1 MVGMARRAVPAR
13 EVAGGTNVRATL
25 ACEGVAPLNA
35 ARTSRRDVPTM
46 RTVKRV
52 FSGFC
57 FISSLGI
64 QCKQMVGI
72 PAKKRQPRRWGWGA
86 SLAACPGGDEIFGEN
101 GFQRRGVCEQTH
113 DPTIRV
119 LVRTKRCQPIMISPC
134 GFMPENERAQS
145 TERDQAAPGTCT
157 GRAPFS
163 ENLVH
168 PSSSGQLWPRRFKSS
183 SSPSPVVRR

>member
-1 MVGMARRAVPAR
+1 VAQFARRARSVPPADAR
-13 EVAGGTNVRATL
+13 AG
-25 ACEGVAPLNA
+25 
-35 ARTSRRDVPTM
+35 TSQRDVPTM

-52 FSGFC
+52 FSGLC

-72 PAKKRQPRRWGWGA
+72 PAKKCQPRRWGWGA

-145 TERDQAAPGTCT
+145 TKRDKAAPGTGT